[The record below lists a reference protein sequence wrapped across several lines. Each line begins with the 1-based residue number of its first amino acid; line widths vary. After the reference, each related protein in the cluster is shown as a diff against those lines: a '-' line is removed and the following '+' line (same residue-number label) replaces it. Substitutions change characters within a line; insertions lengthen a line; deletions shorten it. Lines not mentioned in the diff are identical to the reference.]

1 MELEAAIDELLD
13 LVGDEPDGFSDE
25 AVLHLGQLAIARCQ
39 APTIILVGGR
49 RFGKS
54 WVICK
59 MAFNIARARAGV
71 TCVLIGATQGSI
83 SRIFWRTLKEMDRD
97 YSLGCTFLKGVE
109 GWGATLPN
117 GSQVILLPVD
127 SEEAADKARGLSNV
141 AFVAV
146 DESQRYKSS
155 VLNYLVLDV
164 IKAMFIDLRAKGGSA
179 QLLLAGTP
187 NPAGKVGTL
196 WDYMTRPGAVVF
208 TGTVY
213 DNTKLGTREAIEKVV
228 DEMLSEEGKD
238 RESTWYRREIL
249 AEWVVE
255 LAHRVYSFND
265 ETNTEAIPAKR
276 FDHYAILGDIGVR
289 DADALATV
297 GWGDGDPTLWLVCE
311 DIRRG
316 QDTLALADVL
326 GLRIEEY
333 DPILVA
339 LDGGGLGLKVILTLQ
354 KLFPGLPIRAVNKPP
369 VNLQVKALND
379 RLHRGFKCSK
389 DSQFYKEIRNPTW
402 VDGIVNGKI
411 DENGHSDIVPTMRY
425 AAVEL
430 AYLLP
435 DAPKS
440 KTEAEIERERYIES
454 VRRGER
460 LARLG
465 RLRDAPY
472 DPEEFADHDATE
484 GYE

>member
-1 MELEAAIDELLD
+1 MADPFDDA
-13 LVGDEPDGFSDE
+13 
-25 AVLHLGQLAIARCQ
+25 AVLHLGQLEIARCK
-39 APTIILVGGR
+39 ASTIILVCGR

-97 YSLGCTFLKGVE
+97 YQLGCSFLKGVE

-146 DESQRYKSS
+146 DESQRYKSN

-187 NPAGKVGTL
+187 NPAGKIGTL

-213 DNTKLGTREAIEKVV
+213 DNTKLGTREAIERVV
-228 DEMLSEEGKD
+228 DEMLLEEGKD

-255 LAHRVYSFND
+255 LAHRVYMFHD
-265 ETNTEAIPAKR
+265 TANTLEHVPRVDAGYT
-276 FDHYAILGDIGVR
+276 YAIIGDIGVR
-289 DADALATV
+289 DADALAVV
-297 GWGDGDPTLWLVCE
+297 GWRENDPVLTLFREV
-311 DIRRG
+311 IKRG
-316 QDTLALADVL
+316 QDTLALGDEL
-326 GLRIEEY
+326 GALIGQFN
-333 DPILVA
+333 PILVA

-379 RLHRGFKCSK
+379 RMHRGFKCSRE
-389 DSQFYKEIRNPTW
+389 SAFYAEVRRPTW
-402 VDGIVNGKI
+402 VDGLVNGKI

-430 AYLLP
+430 AQLLP
-435 DAPKS
+435 
-440 KTEAEIERERYIES
+440 EAVVVVDEVRQKYLEGIRKAERT
-454 VRRGER
+454 
-460 LARLG
+460 ARAARAQG
-465 RLRDAPY
+465 VGY
-472 DPEEFADHDATE
+472 DPEEFVDYDPTE